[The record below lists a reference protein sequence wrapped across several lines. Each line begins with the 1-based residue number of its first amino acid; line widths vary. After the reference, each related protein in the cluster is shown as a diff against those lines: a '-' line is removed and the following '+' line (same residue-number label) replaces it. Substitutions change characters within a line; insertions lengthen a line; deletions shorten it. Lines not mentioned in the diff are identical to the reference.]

1 MSETVPAQADDD
13 RDNTPADAGED
24 AEAAIWKEFD
34 DEEAGSAEPAAASE
48 PPAEGRTQDDE
59 GVADDFPED
68 DSGTP
73 NEPAADPQGEPAPGA
88 KATGRAPADE
98 WASAPP
104 ELRTRIDEILNER
117 KRIGQDYAAARRQ
130 IGQLRAEM
138 QQLRSQVSAP
148 PNGAAPTDKA
158 APAGSLLEDNDLK
171 AVADEYPEIAKPF
184 MKVIGALEQRLAQFE
199 PIGKQVVQERVDAA
213 MQAEENALRA
223 THADYDT
230 YIASNGK
237 AFVDWL
243 ATQPRHIREAA
254 DRNGTVIQDAEE
266 AADVISRFKAHM
278 GVDGSRTANP
288 APNGGQQPLSGK
300 RARQMAASAAPRG
313 RTISASAGIPED
325 GDEEAIW
332 KAFDALEERQSRSR

>member
-1 MSETVPAQADDD
+1 MSEKDLAQTAGDPEGA
-13 RDNTPADAGED
+13 PADAGDDE
-24 AEAAIWKEFD
+24 AAAIWKEFD
-34 DEEAGSAEPAAASE
+34 EQEQGSADPANPTEPPEEGRNEGQDGNAADFPDESE
-48 PPAEGRTQDDE
+48 PPQD
-59 GVADDFPED
+59 
-68 DSGTP
+68 
-73 NEPAADPQGEPAPGA
+73 PAAQTQGDPAPGA
-88 KATGRAPADE
+88 KATGREPADE

-158 APAGSLLEDNDLK
+158 APAGSLLDDDDLK

-184 MKVIGALEQRLAQFE
+184 MKVIGHLERRLAEFE

-213 MQAEENALRA
+213 VLAEENALRA
-223 THADYDT
+223 THADYD
-230 YIASNGK
+230 AFLKANGK
-237 AFVDWL
+237 AFLDWVE
-243 ATQPRHIREAA
+243 TQPRHIREAV
-254 DRNGTVIQDAEE
+254 DRNREVIQDAEE

-300 RARQMAASAAPRG
+300 RTRQLAASAAPQG

-325 GDEEAIW
+325 GDEKAIW
-332 KAFDALEERQSRSR
+332 AAFDALEERQSRSR